1 MSDNNSNAAALIALD
16 WGTSSLRAFLLA
28 ADGAVLEQRH
38 RPWGISSLPEGGYPA
53 AFLQIAADWPIRDVP
68 LIASG
73 MVGSRAGWKQIEYRA
88 LPADPSGLAD
98 ALDSVLCPLPDGGE
112 IAVRLVPGLL
122 DPAGPDVM
130 RGEETEAIGA
140 LDALGHPP
148 GPLLLVMP
156 GTHSKWLRV
165 SGGVVEGFSTF
176 MTGELF
182 ALLNTRSIL
191 ASGAEP
197 APGTATDTVFAEA
210 VREAAETGLAA
221 ALFRTRARMLTGAL
235 DPACTA
241 AHLSGLLIG
250 EELTAALRTVPQS
263 HSSSRIV
270 LVGDPALTA
279 RYRDAF
285 AALGRK
291 APEHLQAAAL
301 RGLYRIAVSAG
312 LAG

>member
-1 MSDNNSNAAALIALD
+1 MSDNNSHTAPAALIALD

-28 ADGAVLEQRH
+28 ADGTVLEQRH
-38 RPWGISSLPEGGYPA
+38 RPWGISALPDGGYPA
-53 AFLQIAADWPIRDVP
+53 AFLQITENWPIRALPV
-68 LIASG
+68 IASG
-73 MVGSRAGWKQIEYRA
+73 MVGSRAGWKQVEYRT

-98 ALDSVLCPLPDGGE
+98 ALDSVSCPLPEGGE
-112 IAVRLVPGLL
+112 IAIRLVPGLL

-140 LDALGHPP
+140 LETLGHPTE
-148 GPLLLVMP
+148 PLLLLMP

-165 SGGVVEGFSTF
+165 NGGVVEGFSTF

-191 ASGAEP
+191 AGTAEP
-197 APGTATDTVFAEA
+197 AADTETVFAEA

-221 ALFRTRARMLTGAL
+221 ALFRTRARMLTGTL
-235 DPACTA
+235 DPGCTA

-250 EELTAALRTVPQS
+250 EELTAALRTAPD
-263 HSSSRIV
+263 SRIV
-270 LVGDPALTA
+270 LVGDPALTE
-279 RYRDAF
+279 RYASAF
-285 AALGRK
+285 AALGRPV
-291 APEHLQAAAL
+291 PETLQAAAV